1 MTETPQKNW
10 CWCPPTWHLISMAP
24 PDKHWPSWMRATLQD
39 CPQQPQGAE
48 DSDTQISRK
57 DSDTLCSDWMARGCF
72 LHVAV
77 GTSEEDT
84 ALGGIYQAFPCHK
97 RSFQNNPSAAETAL
111 VSKNINSY
119 ELLNRGV
126 FCPLPG
132 RTPWVFKQAKQYC
145 ALSTLL
151 MVSLAHK
158 RSPRN
163 KTDLPNGFSIH
174 LLGKGLLD
182 RRPLLVSPSLSLCF
196 LYLEETLQVPPD
208 VWVL

>member
-1 MTETPQKNW
+1 MTELLPKNW

-24 PDKHWPSWMRATLQD
+24 PDSIDLPGWGPHCRTVPSSPRG
-39 CPQQPQGAE
+39 PK
-48 DSDTQISRK
+48 TQILRYLAK
-57 DSDTLCSDWMARGCF
+57 TQILCVPDWRARVCF

-77 GTSEEDT
+77 GTSGEDT

-97 RSFQNNPSAAETAL
+97 RSFQNNPSAAETAV

-126 FCPLPG
+126 FCPVPG
-132 RTPWVFKQAKQYC
+132 RTPLIFKQAKHYC

-196 LYLEETLQVPPD
+196 LHLEETLQVPPD

>member
-1 MTETPQKNW
+1 M
-10 CWCPPTWHLISMAP
+10 
-24 PDKHWPSWMRATLQD
+24 
-39 CPQQPQGAE
+39 
-48 DSDTQISRK
+48 
-57 DSDTLCSDWMARGCF
+57 
-72 LHVAV
+72 
-77 GTSEEDT
+77 GTSGEDT
-84 ALGGIYQAFPCHK
+84 ALGGICQAFPCHK
-97 RSFQNNPSAAETAL
+97 RSFQNNLSAAETAV

-126 FCPLPG
+126 FCPVPG
-132 RTPWVFKQAKQYC
+132 RTPLIFKQAKHYC

-151 MVSLAHK
+151 MVPLAHK

-163 KTDLPNGFSIH
+163 KADLPNGFSIH

-196 LYLEETLQVPPD
+196 LHLEETLQVPPD